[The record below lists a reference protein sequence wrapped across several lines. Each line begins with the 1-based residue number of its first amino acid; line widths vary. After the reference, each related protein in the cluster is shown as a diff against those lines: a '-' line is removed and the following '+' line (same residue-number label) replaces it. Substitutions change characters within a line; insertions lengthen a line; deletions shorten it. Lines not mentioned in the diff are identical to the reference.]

1 MPCRSVN
8 RRFRH
13 PVCAYTCDRVNKLAE
28 QGDLRSHRE
37 VTLSLLLSFVGLC
50 ILLSIT
56 PGPDSFLVLRFSIV
70 DARPGIAAALGSA
83 LGGMVWAVVV
93 AAGVAALLE
102 QSATAYRTLKVV
114 GGIYLVYLG
123 IRALLEHRKQ
133 RRAAGADQASGH
145 LSTGEPTSI
154 RSAFAAGVVSCLFN
168 PKVGLFY
175 LAVLPQFLTDVTFL
189 NTLALGAIECTVAA
203 VEMILL
209 AVLASRAVALLRR
222 PQIRDRLEQIS
233 AAILAALGIGTA
245 ASAA

>member
-1 MPCRSVN
+1 M
-8 RRFRH
+8 
-13 PVCAYTCDRVNKLAE
+13 
-28 QGDLRSHRE
+28 
-37 VTLSLLLSFVGLC
+37 TLSLLLSFIGLC

-70 DARPGIAAALGSA
+70 DARPGIAAAIGSA
-83 LGGMVWAVVV
+83 LGGIGWAVVV

-102 QSATAYRTLKVV
+102 QSATAYRTLKVI

-123 IRALLEHRKQ
+123 IRALIDHRKQ
-133 RRAAGADQASGH
+133 RRAGTAAAAGQSAAQA
-145 LSTGEPTSI
+145 PASI
-154 RSAFAAGVVSCLFN
+154 RSAFAAGVVSCMFN

-189 NTLALGAIECTVAA
+189 NTLALGAIECCIAA

-209 AVLASRAVALLRR
+209 AMLASRAVAMLRR
-222 PQIRDRLEQIS
+222 PRVRDRLEQIS
-233 AAILAALGIGTA
+233 AAVLAALGIGTA

>member
-1 MPCRSVN
+1 M
-8 RRFRH
+8 
-13 PVCAYTCDRVNKLAE
+13 
-28 QGDLRSHRE
+28 
-37 VTLSLLLSFVGLC
+37 TLSLLLSFVGLC

-70 DARPGIAAALGSA
+70 DARPGIAAAIGSA
-83 LGGMVWAVVV
+83 LGGIVWAVVV

-102 QSATAYRTLKVV
+102 QSATAYRTLKVI

-123 IRALLEHRKQ
+123 IRALIDHRRQ
-133 RRAAGADQASGH
+133 DAAATSGQSATQA
-145 LSTGEPTSI
+145 PTSI
-154 RSAFAAGVVSCLFN
+154 RSAFAAGLVSCMFN

-189 NTLALGAIECTVAA
+189 NTLALGAIECSIAA

-209 AVLASRAVALLRR
+209 ALLASRAVAMLRR
-222 PQIRDRLEQIS
+222 PRVRDRLEQIS
-233 AAILAALGIGTA
+233 AAILATLGIGTA

>member
-1 MPCRSVN
+1 MTP
-8 RRFRH
+8 
-13 PVCAYTCDRVNKLAE
+13 
-28 QGDLRSHRE
+28 
-37 VTLSLLLSFVGLC
+37 SLLLSFVGLC

-70 DARPGIAAALGSA
+70 DARPGIAAAIGSA
-83 LGGMVWAVVV
+83 LGGIVWAVVV

-102 QSATAYRTLKVV
+102 QSATAYRTLKII

-123 IRALLEHRKQ
+123 IRALIDHRKQ
-133 RRAAGADQASGH
+133 RGADTTAPSGQ
-145 LSTGEPTSI
+145 SATEAPPSI
-154 RSAFAAGVVSCLFN
+154 RSAFAAGVVSCMFN

-189 NTLALGAIECTVAA
+189 NTLALGAIECCIAA

-209 AVLASRAVALLRR
+209 AMLASRAVAMLRR
-222 PQIRDRLEQIS
+222 PRIRDRLEQIS

>member
-1 MPCRSVN
+1 MPHRSVN
-8 RRFRH
+8 R
-13 PVCAYTCDRVNKLAE
+13 PLAAYTCSRINNLAM
-28 QGDLRSHRE
+28 RSDVRSDRE
-37 VTLSLLLSFVGLC
+37 VTLSLLLSFIGLC

-70 DARPGIAAALGSA
+70 DARPGIAAAIGSA
-83 LGGMVWAVVV
+83 LGGIVWAVVV

-102 QSATAYRTLKVV
+102 QSATAYRTLKVI

-123 IRALLEHRKQ
+123 IRALIDHRKQ
-133 RRAAGADQASGH
+133 RRAGTAAASGQ
-145 LSTGEPTSI
+145 SAAEAPASI
-154 RSAFAAGVVSCLFN
+154 RSAFAAGLVSCMFN

-189 NTLALGAIECTVAA
+189 NTLALGAIECSIAA

-209 AVLASRAVALLRR
+209 AMLASRAVAMLRR
-222 PQIRDRLEQIS
+222 PQVRDRLEQIS